1 MKGGGKEQ
9 RGGWGERG
17 GGGGGRL
24 GDGGNRVGRP
34 ETLSSPH
41 GVRECSGKQ
50 NGAFL
55 QRPRRSDQHGFPC
68 LEPAFRTKRAAEG
81 RGA

>member
-9 RGGWGERG
+9 RGGWGEGG

-34 ETLSSPH
+34 ETLSSPR

-50 NGAFL
+50 N
-55 QRPRRSDQHGFPC
+55 
-68 LEPAFRTKRAAEG
+68 
-81 RGA
+81 